1 MACCWALGLATLVA
15 WNCMLTIEDYYYKLF
30 PVGSS
35 KATFQFNLD
44 GRWFGLAACDFGF
57 YI

>member
-1 MACCWALGLATLVA
+1 
-15 WNCMLTIEDYYYKLF
+15 MLTIEDYYYKLF

-44 GRWFGLAACDFGF
+44 ERWFGLASCDFFF
-57 YI
+57 YIFKNASVV